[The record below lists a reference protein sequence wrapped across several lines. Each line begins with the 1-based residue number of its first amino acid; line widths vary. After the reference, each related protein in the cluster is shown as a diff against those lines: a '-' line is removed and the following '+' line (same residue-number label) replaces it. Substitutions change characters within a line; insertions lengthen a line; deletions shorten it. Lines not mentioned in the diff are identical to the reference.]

1 MAQQEATL
9 AEPVDQA
16 FVDDFAQRWLEAW
29 NSQDAE
35 KVLGLMADDIVY
47 DDSAWPDTMRG
58 HGDVRVFLEHI
69 WRAFPDLRFEPT
81 DGPFLDPREP
91 KAAFYWRGY
100 ATHRGPVDPPGLAA
114 TGKQIEFEGG
124 DFHEYRDGK
133 LVRLR
138 IVFDMARVMRQLGA
152 LPDPGTREER
162 LVVGLANLRGKLGRR
177 S

>member
-1 MAQQEATL
+1 MAQKEATL

-16 FVDDFAQRWLEAW
+16 FVDDFAERWLEAW

-58 HGDVRVFLEHI
+58 HGDVRVFLEFT
-69 WRAFPDLRFEPT
+69 WRAFPDLRFEST
-81 DGPFLDPREP
+81 DGPFLDPSEP
-91 KAAFYWRGY
+91 KAAFYWRSF
-100 ATHRGPVDPPGLAA
+100 ATNSGPIDPPGLAA

-133 LVRLR
+133 LVRLC
-138 IVFDMARVMRQLGA
+138 IVFDMARVMRKLGA

-162 LVVGLANLRGKLGRR
+162 LVVGLANLRGKLRR
-177 S
+177 RG

>member
-1 MAQQEATL
+1 MAQKEATL
-9 AEPVDQA
+9 AGPVDQA
-16 FVDDFAQRWLEAW
+16 FVEDFLERWLEAW

-58 HGDVRVFLEHI
+58 HGDVRAFLEFT

-81 DGPFLDPREP
+81 DGPFLDPNEP
-91 KAAFYWRGY
+91 KAATYWRGF
-100 ATHRGPVDPPGLAA
+100 ATNSGPIDPPGLAA

-138 IVFDMARVMRQLGA
+138 IVFDMARAMRQLGA
-152 LPDPGTREER
+152 LPDAGTREER
-162 LVVGLANLRGKLGRR
+162 LVVGLANLRGRLRRR

>member
-114 TGKQIEFEGG
+114 TGKQIVFEGG

-162 LVVGLANLRGKLGRR
+162 LVVGLTNLRGRLGRN
-177 S
+177 

>member
-9 AEPVDQA
+9 AEPADQA

-47 DDSAWPDTMRG
+47 DDSAWPDTMRA

-162 LVVGLANLRGKLGRR
+162 LVVGLANLRGRLGRN
-177 S
+177 